1 MNGRRYET
9 NVSFIHKKTIKNHVF
24 SQTQQII
31 YFRQRFGV
39 EPYSSQNLAWMT
51 KLENNFENVS
61 SVGPKRDIVNWV
73 KNNLKQLKN
82 LTGKLKHI

>member
-1 MNGRRYET
+1 
-9 NVSFIHKKTIKNHVF
+9 
-24 SQTQQII
+24 
-31 YFRQRFGV
+31 
-39 EPYSSQNLAWMT
+39 MT
-51 KLENNFENVS
+51 KMENNFENVS